1 MAMSLEDFLAEEGF
15 QRRKTKI
22 VSRNSTSEGRPSVPL
37 RVRHEASS
45 SLTVKKRE
53 KIDSESQTRKNDVQL
68 KRRGRQDSW
77 DDARSNVRT
86 SADSQVSEITEVTQG
101 YEIVEVGNNSPYKDI
116 YLNKVYGYE
125 ENESRNSAKHEERER
140 YMQLSGKN
148 MVEDKKNRTNSF
160 NHPLSIP
167 KRGNTDTTNWKIMN
181 QPPESSAKKN
191 FDENKS
197 MKQPDLEETL
207 DTPALDEAAVKAII
221 SILSGYIRRFLKD
234 EYFRTSLSHNSF
246 ASLNFIGLE
255 EGLNT
260 ESKVIENLEQA
271 IETVER
277 AAEDSASVK
286 ELKKASLQ
294 LSVITGLNSKD
305 LKDGFTSGIPN
316 LKFSACAHLYL
327 SVIYVIQKKDK
338 ITAKHILQVFRDS
351 PFQARVA
358 LLPDLWDHVFLPNL
372 LHLKLWY
379 DKDARSVADLPVSKN
394 INLLDKVYNETLD
407 SGTHQFA
414 KYYKDWLTEDLEAPS
429 LPVIKIPSFSVQ
441 LMPKGGLHGH
451 TNSPASYV
459 SPQPMVSKK
468 LYDEVFSRARKMGFE
483 LEIYEEENFEIS
495 ARSSNSPA
503 PEDKQLILYDSFT
516 STNQCF
522 EPNSESLPGDICVA
536 NETHSESS
544 LGVTKPDERYRN
556 SQSYQKNIHT
566 LQPCKLNVRVMF
578 KNKRRIMKSL
588 EINLHFQASAAT
600 SFHSGNDKEKT
611 FILPLLLCCIEANE
625 ECRNDLSINMS
636 KSSLLDLLYFEQL
649 KTVSDAVS
657 LLTKLICLNRRRD
670 SQIFLEGVDEEQ
682 LANAMDD
689 LLIHLKTCTLEETP
703 AVAILILHLNI
714 LKKCSRALLVL
725 GGCFSSSGKLMTE
738 DWILKLAGFLN
749 GPDWDITD
757 DDSYDMSFDGKA
769 TMNSGNSKNSKVDSQ
784 IKDSE
789 EEKARESWLVS
800 LSASLLEDGTKPF
813 LETVCK
819 CLNLGNS
826 DLVRVC
832 LVTMAW
838 LSSSLASLPDTE
850 FQLYAFSALISPL
863 KK

>member
-1 MAMSLEDFLAEEGF
+1 MKPVLHLLSKGEA
-15 QRRKTKI
+15 
-22 VSRNSTSEGRPSVPL
+22 STSKSFNGRKPRDTFIP
-37 RVRHEASS
+37 
-45 SLTVKKRE
+45 RE

-86 SADSQVSEITEVTQG
+86 SAYSQVSEITEVTQG

-116 YLNKVYGYE
+116 YLNKFYVYE

-167 KRGNTDTTNWKIMN
+167 KRGKADTTNWKIMN

-221 SILSGYIRRFLKD
+221 SILSGYIRSFLKD
-234 EYFRTSLSHNSF
+234 EDFRTSLSHNSF

-316 LKFSACAHLYL
+316 LKLSACAHLYL

-379 DKDARSVADLPVSKN
+379 DKEARSVADSPVSKN

-468 LYDEVFSRARKMGFE
+468 LYDEVFSRARKTGFE

-503 PEDKQLILYDSFT
+503 PEDKQLIVYDSFT

-522 EPNSESLPGDICVA
+522 EPDSESLPGDICVA
-536 NETHSESS
+536 NETHS
-544 LGVTKPDERYRN
+544 
-556 SQSYQKNIHT
+556 
-566 LQPCKLNVRVMF
+566 
-578 KNKRRIMKSL
+578 
-588 EINLHFQASAAT
+588 
-600 SFHSGNDKEKT
+600 
-611 FILPLLLCCIEANE
+611 
-625 ECRNDLSINMS
+625 
-636 KSSLLDLLYFEQL
+636 
-649 KTVSDAVS
+649 
-657 LLTKLICLNRRRD
+657 
-670 SQIFLEGVDEEQ
+670 
-682 LANAMDD
+682 
-689 LLIHLKTCTLEETP
+689 
-703 AVAILILHLNI
+703 
-714 LKKCSRALLVL
+714 
-725 GGCFSSSGKLMTE
+725 
-738 DWILKLAGFLN
+738 
-749 GPDWDITD
+749 
-757 DDSYDMSFDGKA
+757 
-769 TMNSGNSKNSKVDSQ
+769 KVH
-784 IKDSE
+784 
-789 EEKARESWLVS
+789 
-800 LSASLLEDGTKPF
+800 
-813 LETVCK
+813 
-819 CLNLGNS
+819 
-826 DLVRVC
+826 
-832 LVTMAW
+832 
-838 LSSSLASLPDTE
+838 
-850 FQLYAFSALISPL
+850 
-863 KK
+863 